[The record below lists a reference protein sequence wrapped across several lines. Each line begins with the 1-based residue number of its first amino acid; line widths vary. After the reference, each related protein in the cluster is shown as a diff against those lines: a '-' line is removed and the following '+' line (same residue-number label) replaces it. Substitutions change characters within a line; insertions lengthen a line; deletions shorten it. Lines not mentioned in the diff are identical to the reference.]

1 MTGPREQKKN
11 FNEKLYLPLSSEE
24 IRWALNKVK
33 KDATPGQDGIGV
45 EMMLAEPLFEVWMTL
60 FQVC

>member
-1 MTGPREQKKN
+1 MEERRGGCPLERLEN
-11 FNEKLYLPLSSEE
+11 FSEKLCLPLSSEE

-45 EMMLAEPLFEVWMTL
+45 RGDDVG
-60 FQVC
+60 